1 MRKKDSSLAR
11 NSLLVSLIAHG
22 IVFIFLAL
30 YITGTVQKV
39 HELVNA
45 AFVTEIKPRKY
56 EPRPQPVKPIL
67 RPAAPRTQITDADFI
82 SVDTKKRSSPTP
94 GRAARTDALPRFSNE
109 AMQDT
114 VSPSSLTKNKI
125 VPRVMTTAKILSSA
139 LTLPP
144 SVGGGAS
151 GPGGV
156 HYPPTSWRK
165 LGILM

>member
-11 NSLLVSLIAHG
+11 NALLVSLIAHG

-45 AFVTEIKPRKY
+45 AFVTEVKPRKY
-56 EPRPQPVKPIL
+56 EPRPQPIRPVM
-67 RPAAPRTQITDADFI
+67 RPAAPRTQITDADFVF
-82 SVDTKKRSSPTP
+82 VDTKKRSSPTP
-94 GRAARTDALPRFSNE
+94 GRVARTDALPRFSNE